1 MTSPTLQ
8 REKNTFSKCRDSTL
22 RPVCYNDNEKGRAP
36 QNKLSSSL
44 RRTDGDAGL
53 ELHTV
58 GLELLLIGNKLRWGE
73 TGDKQPRFSPSLG
86 SQESAHHLTP
96 PSP

>member
-1 MTSPTLQ
+1 MLAS
-8 REKNTFSKCRDSTL
+8 C
-22 RPVCYNDNEKGRAP
+22 
-36 QNKLSSSL
+36 
-44 RRTDGDAGL
+44 AGL